1 MYEDQQFSGHL
12 DHFEQAPRP
21 RNTSISLE
29 ERRAKD
35 RERARKYR
43 SGLSDEKR
51 DAIRE
56 EQARKLQEKRKSMPE
71 DKKNEIRM
79 KNAERSRLRRA
90 RLKAMKELSGE
101 EPKPKKRRV
110 KIPRTPEDSEL
121 VYQSMEV
128 RYRASC
134 WNL

>member
-1 MYEDQQFSGHL
+1 MYEDQQFSGQI
-12 DHFEQAPRP
+12 DHSEQPTRQ

-43 SGLSDEKR
+43 SSLSEEKK
-51 DAIRE
+51 DQIRE
-56 EQARKLQEKRKSMPE
+56 EQARKLQEKRKNMPE
-71 DKKNEIRM
+71 DKKIEIRL

-90 RLKAMKELSGE
+90 RLKTIKELSGE

-110 KIPRTPEDSEL
+110 KVPKEDGEL
-121 VYQSMEV
+121 GYQNDV
-128 RYRASC
+128 RA
-134 WNL
+134 